1 MATITF
7 GHHALLA
14 SNRKAAILGT
24 LITIIL
30 ALMFTGLQAFE
41 YAQSSFTIA
50 DSVFGSA
57 FFCATGLHGLNYIA
71 PNNFYNNKIFK
82 LRKFSEWKFKN
93 SLLFCKNNIS
103 TINYDDKLCL
113 INSKNNNFF
122 LENEFINWLT
132 SFTDAE
138 GNFNINLRNFKDNK
152 YNSLNLTD

>member
-1 MATITF
+1 M
-7 GHHALLA
+7 
-14 SNRKAAILGT
+14 
-24 LITIIL
+24 
-30 ALMFTGLQAFE
+30 
-41 YAQSSFTIA
+41 
-50 DSVFGSA
+50 
-57 FFCATGLHGLNYIA
+57 
-71 PNNFYNNKIFK
+71 
-82 LRKFSEWKFKN
+82 RKFSEWKFKN